1 MKSCLLLLFIVPLPF
16 YLPAQDTSQLVEPG
30 KITIVQDSRIETL
43 LNKKMEVNKKTDGK
57 TAGYRVQIHFGGDS
71 QEAKKIKAD
80 FINTYSDVPA
90 YYIYEQPNFKIRVGD
105 FKTKLEAQKFLKQ
118 IKSEFPASFVVEDKV
133 EMLKIE

>member
-1 MKSCLLLLFIVPLPF
+1 MKSCLLLLFILPLHF
-16 YLPAQDTSQLVEPG
+16 YLAAQETAQLVEAG

-43 LNKKMEVNKKTDGK
+43 LNKKIEVNKKTDGK

-80 FINTYSDVPA
+80 FINTHSDVPA

-133 EMLKIE
+133 EMMKIE